1 MSSYSKIKK
10 DNDQFI
16 AVPLAGR
23 EPVVL
28 LLEEEQKRKELQDRV
43 EGEMRYRIDR
53 DRNYQSRVSQHEL
66 ENKLKYRKLT
76 LNAVGLK
83 EYTFDSNGNPI
94 TVRKGSVKPK
104 VREIIKPAYKFGKHH
119 RKAG

>member
-28 LLEEEQKRKELQDRV
+28 LPEEEQKRKEL
-43 EGEMRYRIDR
+43 
-53 DRNYQSRVSQHEL
+53 
-66 ENKLKYRKLT
+66 
-76 LNAVGLK
+76 
-83 EYTFDSNGNPI
+83 
-94 TVRKGSVKPK
+94 
-104 VREIIKPAYKFGKHH
+104 
-119 RKAG
+119 